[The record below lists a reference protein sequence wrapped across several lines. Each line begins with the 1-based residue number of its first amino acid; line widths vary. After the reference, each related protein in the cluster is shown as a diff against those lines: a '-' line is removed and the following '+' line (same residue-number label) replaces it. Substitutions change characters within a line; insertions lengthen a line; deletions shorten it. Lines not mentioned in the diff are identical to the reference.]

1 MKASILFKQ
10 YVWLVDTIQRC
21 KRITLA
27 ELNERWLRTEL
38 SEGRPLSRTTF
49 NRHRSEVEEIFGII
63 IGCDADNRY
72 YIVNSNLLRTD
83 TVQQW
88 MLSTLTVS
96 NIVGEARNLHD
107 RILLESIPTEG
118 ELLRQIVEAM
128 QRGVLIDITYRRY
141 GSTADA
147 SWTIAPYC
155 IKLFRRR
162 WYLVGTIRST
172 GSQPVPH
179 GGTGTLP
186 VFITHGDT
194 GTLPVSVTQGD
205 TGTLPVS
212 ITQGDTGTLPVSIT
226 QGDTSTLPVSVTQGD
241 TCTLPVTPEIKD
253 WHRRFH
259 SVPHRE
265 NKALQSITF
274 RLYDSL
280 PKEMI
285 EEIKLKLDI
294 NEDDDSCDS
303 IQYQR
308 LRQKIAEYE
317 DAGYGQCFLRDE
329 RIAAIMQDTLKH
341 FDGER
346 YQLICWCI
354 MPNHVH
360 VLIEVNEGWSL
371 SRIMHGWRSYTAKEA
386 NRILGRTGKIWMEE
400 YYDRYIRDD
409 YHLQKT
415 INYIL
420 NNPANAGLDEW
431 PWVGERGTGFQ
442 PVLQASGLCPG
453 STGSQ
458 PVSQASGLHPG
469 GAGSQPV
476 SQASGLHPG
485 GAGSQPVLQAGG
497 LYPGEGQASG
507 LYPIT
512 LSFDRITSLVLTDE
526 PFAVDPD
533 FDAEAFFS
541 EYFGVMTDDR
551 IPLQR
556 IVLRAF
562 GNERYALRDLPL
574 HPSQQLVED
583 KGEYVDFELFLRP
596 TSDFLAH
603 ILSRGRWVKVIS
615 PESIAQ
621 RISDMHREAL

>member
-1 MKASILFKQ
+1 MKASFLFKQ

-27 ELNERWLRTEL
+27 DLNERWLRTEL

-49 NRHRSEVEEIFGII
+49 NRHRNEVEEIFGIT

-128 QRGVLIDITYRRY
+128 QRSVLIDITYRRY

-172 GSQPVPH
+172 GSQPVTH

-186 VFITHGDT
+186 VTITHGGT
-194 GTLPVSVTQGD
+194 GTP
-205 TGTLPVS
+205 
-212 ITQGDTGTLPVSIT
+212 PVSIT
-226 QGDTSTLPVSVTQGD
+226 QGDTSTLPVSVTQGGTD
-241 TCTLPVTPEIKD
+241 TLPITPEIKD

-280 PKEMI
+280 PKEVI
-285 EEIKLKLDI
+285 EEIKLKLVI
-294 NEDDDSCDS
+294 NEDDDSYDS

-386 NRILGRTGKIWMEE
+386 NRILGRTGKFWMEE

-409 YHLQKT
+409 NHLQKT

-442 PVLQASGLCPG
+442 PVLQAR
-453 STGSQ
+453 
-458 PVSQASGLHPG
+458 
-469 GAGSQPV
+469 
-476 SQASGLHPG
+476 
-485 GAGSQPVLQAGG
+485 G
-497 LYPGEGQASG
+497 LYPGDGQASG

-512 LSFDRITSLVLTDE
+512 LSFDRITSLILTDE

-621 RISDMHREAL
+621 RISDMHRESL

>member
-1 MKASILFKQ
+1 MKASFLFKQ

-27 ELNERWLRTEL
+27 DLNERWLRTEL

-49 NRHRSEVEEIFGII
+49 NRHRNEVEEIFGIT

-172 GSQPVPH
+172 GSQPVTH
-179 GGTGTLP
+179 RGTG
-186 VFITHGDT
+186 
-194 GTLPVSVTQGD
+194 
-205 TGTLPVS
+205 
-212 ITQGDTGTLPVSIT
+212 
-226 QGDTSTLPVSVTQGD
+226 
-241 TCTLPVTPEIKD
+241 TLPVTPEIKD

-280 PKEMI
+280 PKEVI

-346 YQLICWCI
+346 YQLMCWCI

-386 NRILGRTGKIWMEE
+386 NRILGRTGKFWMEE
-400 YYDRYIRDD
+400 YYDRYIRNDN
-409 YHLQKT
+409 HLQKT

-420 NNPANAGLDEW
+420 NNPANAGLDDW
-431 PWVGERGTGFQ
+431 PWVGVRSTGFQ
-442 PVLQASGLCPG
+442 PVVQANGFQPVVQASGLFPDK
-453 STGSQ
+453 
-458 PVSQASGLHPG
+458 QASGLYPYPG
-469 GAGSQPV
+469 NGQAGS
-476 SQASGLHPG
+476 
-485 GAGSQPVLQAGG
+485 
-497 LYPGEGQASG
+497 

-512 LSFDRITSLVLTDE
+512 LSFDRITSLILTDE

-541 EYFGVMTDDR
+541 EYFGVMTDNR

-574 HPSQQLVED
+574 HPSQKVVEEGD
-583 KGEYVDFELFLRP
+583 DYVDFELFLRP

-603 ILSRGRWVKVIS
+603 ILSRGRWVKIIS
-615 PESIAQ
+615 PEAIAQ
-621 RISDMHREAL
+621 QISNMHKESV

>member
-1 MKASILFKQ
+1 MKASFLFKQ

-27 ELNERWLRTEL
+27 DLNERWLRTEL

-49 NRHRSEVEEIFGII
+49 NRHRNEVEEIFGIT

-172 GSQPVPH
+172 GSQPVTH
-179 GGTGTLP
+179 RGTGTLP
-186 VFITHGDT
+186 VTATQGDTGSLPVTITHG
-194 GTLPVSVTQGD
+194 G

-212 ITQGDTGTLPVSIT
+212 ITQGDT
-226 QGDTSTLPVSVTQGD
+226 
-241 TCTLPVTPEIKD
+241 CTLPVTPEPSNEIKN
-253 WHRRFH
+253 WHQRFH

-280 PKEMI
+280 PKEVI

-354 MPNHVH
+354 MPNHIH

-386 NRILGRTGKIWMEE
+386 NRILGRTGKFWMEE

-409 YHLQKT
+409 NHLQKT

-431 PWVGERGTGFQ
+431 PWVGERSTGSQ
-442 PVLQASGLCPG
+442 PVLQASGLYPR
-453 STGSQ
+453 ST
-458 PVSQASGLHPG
+458 
-469 GAGSQPV
+469 
-476 SQASGLHPG
+476 
-485 GAGSQPVLQAGG
+485 GSQPVLQAGG

>member
-49 NRHRSEVEEIFGII
+49 NRHRSEVEEIFGIT

-72 YIVNSNLLRTD
+72 YIVSSDVLHTD
-83 TVQQW
+83 SVQQW
-88 MLSTLTVS
+88 MLNTLTVS

-118 ELLRQIVEAM
+118 EMLRQIVEAM
-128 QRGVLIDITYRRY
+128 QRGVLINITYRRY
-141 GSTADA
+141 GSTTDA

-172 GSQPVPH
+172 GSQPVTH
-179 GGTGTLP
+179 GSTGTLP
-186 VFITHGDT
+186 VNLGDS
-194 GTLPVSVTQGD
+194 GTLPVS
-205 TGTLPVS
+205 P
-212 ITQGDTGTLPVSIT
+212 
-226 QGDTSTLPVSVTQGD
+226 
-241 TCTLPVTPEIKD
+241 IKD

-280 PKEMI
+280 PKEVI

-294 NEDDDSCDS
+294 KKDDPACNSM
-303 IQYQR
+303 QYQR

-346 YQLICWCI
+346 YQLLCWCI

-371 SRIMHGWRSYTAKEA
+371 SKIMHGWRSYTANEA
-386 NRILGRTGKIWMEE
+386 NRILGRTGKFWMEE
-400 YYDRYIRDD
+400 YYDRYIRNDN
-409 YHLQKT
+409 HLQKT

-420 NNPANAGLDEW
+420 NNPANAGLDDW
-431 PWVGERGTGFQ
+431 PWVGVRSTGFQ
-442 PVLQASGLCPG
+442 PVVQANGLHDKQASGLFPDK
-453 STGSQ
+453 
-458 PVSQASGLHPG
+458 QASGLYPYPG
-469 GAGSQPV
+469 NGQAGS
-476 SQASGLHPG
+476 
-485 GAGSQPVLQAGG
+485 
-497 LYPGEGQASG
+497 

-512 LSFDRITSLVLTDE
+512 LSFDRITSLILTDE

-541 EYFGVMTDDR
+541 EYFGVMTDNR

-574 HPSQQLVED
+574 HPSQKVVEEGSD
-583 KGEYVDFELFLRP
+583 YVDFELFLRP

-603 ILSRGRWVKVIS
+603 ILSRGRWVKIIS
-615 PESIAQ
+615 PEAIAQ
-621 RISDMHREAL
+621 QISNMHKESV

>member
-72 YIVNSNLLRTD
+72 YIVSSDVLHTD
-83 TVQQW
+83 SVQQW
-88 MLSTLTVS
+88 MLNTLTVS

-118 ELLRQIVEAM
+118 EMLRQIVEAM
-128 QRGVLIDITYRRY
+128 QRGVLINITYRRY
-141 GSTADA
+141 GSTTDA

-172 GSQPVPH
+172 GSQPVTH
-179 GGTGTLP
+179 GSTGTLP
-186 VFITHGDT
+186 VNLGDS
-194 GTLPVSVTQGD
+194 GTLPVS
-205 TGTLPVS
+205 P
-212 ITQGDTGTLPVSIT
+212 
-226 QGDTSTLPVSVTQGD
+226 
-241 TCTLPVTPEIKD
+241 IKD

-280 PKEMI
+280 PKEVI

-294 NEDDDSCDS
+294 KKDDPACNSM
-303 IQYQR
+303 QYQR

-346 YQLICWCI
+346 YQLLCWCI

-371 SRIMHGWRSYTAKEA
+371 SKIMHGWRSYTANEA
-386 NRILGRTGKIWMEE
+386 NRILGRTGKFWMEE
-400 YYDRYIRDD
+400 DYDRYIRNDN
-409 YHLQKT
+409 HLQKT

-420 NNPANAGLDEW
+420 NNPANAGLDDW
-431 PWVGERGTGFQ
+431 PWVGVRSTGFQ
-442 PVLQASGLCPG
+442 PVLQANGL
-453 STGSQ
+453 Q
-458 PVSQASGLHPG
+458 PVVQANGL
-469 GAGSQPV
+469 QPV
-476 SQASGLHPG
+476 VQANGL
-485 GAGSQPVLQAGG
+485 QPVLQASGLFPDKQASG
-497 LYPGEGQASG
+497 LYPYPGNGQAGS

-512 LSFDRITSLVLTDE
+512 LSFDRITSLILTDE

-541 EYFGVMTDDR
+541 EYFGVMTDNR

-574 HPSQQLVED
+574 HPSQKVVEED
-583 KGEYVDFELFLRP
+583 SDYVDFELFLRP

-603 ILSRGRWVKVIS
+603 ILSRGRWVKIIS
-615 PESIAQ
+615 PEAIAQ
-621 RISDMHREAL
+621 QISNMHKESV

>member
-1 MKASILFKQ
+1 MKSSILFKQ

-21 KRITLA
+21 KRITLS

-72 YIVNSNLLRTD
+72 YIVSSDVLHTD
-83 TVQQW
+83 SVQQW
-88 MLSTLTVS
+88 MLNTLTVS

-118 ELLRQIVEAM
+118 EMLRQIVEAM
-128 QRGVLIDITYRRY
+128 QRGVLINITYRRY
-141 GSTADA
+141 GSTTDA

-172 GSQPVPH
+172 GSQPVTH
-179 GGTGTLP
+179 GSTGTLP
-186 VFITHGDT
+186 VNLGDS
-194 GTLPVSVTQGD
+194 GTLPVS
-205 TGTLPVS
+205 P
-212 ITQGDTGTLPVSIT
+212 
-226 QGDTSTLPVSVTQGD
+226 
-241 TCTLPVTPEIKD
+241 IKD

-280 PKEMI
+280 PKEVI

-294 NEDDDSCDS
+294 KKDDPASNS
-303 IQYQR
+303 MQYQR

-346 YQLICWCI
+346 YQLLCWCV

-371 SRIMHGWRSYTAKEA
+371 SKIMHGWRSYTANEA
-386 NRILGRTGKIWMEE
+386 NRILGRTGKFWMEE
-400 YYDRYIRDD
+400 YYDRYIRNDT
-409 YHLQKT
+409 HLQKT

-420 NNPANAGLDEW
+420 NNPANAGLDDW
-431 PWVGERGTGFQ
+431 PWVGVRSTGFQ
-442 PVLQASGLCPG
+442 PVLQANGLHDK
-453 STGSQ
+453 
-458 PVSQASGLHPG
+458 QASGLYPDK
-469 GAGSQPV
+469 
-476 SQASGLHPG
+476 QASGLYPYPG
-485 GAGSQPVLQAGG
+485 NGQAGS
-497 LYPGEGQASG
+497 

-512 LSFDRITSLVLTDE
+512 LSFDRITSLILTDE

-541 EYFGVMTDDR
+541 EYFGVMTDNR

-556 IVLRAF
+556 IVLRSF

-574 HPSQQLVED
+574 HPSQKVVKEGSD
-583 KGEYVDFELFLRP
+583 YVDFELFLRP

-603 ILSRGRWVKVIS
+603 ILSRGRWVKIIS
-615 PESIAQ
+615 PEDIAQ
-621 RISDMHREAL
+621 QISNMHKESV

>member
-1 MKASILFKQ
+1 MKASFLFKQ

-27 ELNERWLRTEL
+27 DLNERWLRTEL

-49 NRHRSEVEEIFGII
+49 NRHRNEVEEIFGIT

-179 GGTGTLP
+179 RGTGTLP
-186 VFITHGDT
+186 VSVTHGGT
-194 GTLPVSVTQGD
+194 GTPPVSVTQGD
-205 TGTLPVS
+205 TG
-212 ITQGDTGTLPVSIT
+212 
-226 QGDTSTLPVSVTQGD
+226 
-241 TCTLPVTPEIKD
+241 TLPVTPEIKD

-280 PKEMI
+280 PKEVI

-294 NEDDDSCDS
+294 NEDDDSYDS

-386 NRILGRTGKIWMEE
+386 NRILGRTGRFWMEE

-409 YHLQKT
+409 NHLQKT

-431 PWVGERGTGFQ
+431 PWVGERSTGFQ
-442 PVLQASGLCPG
+442 PVLQASGLYPRSTG
-453 STGSQ
+453 FQPVSQAGGLYPRSTGSQ
-458 PVSQASGLHPG
+458 PVLQAGGLY
-469 GAGSQPV
+469 
-476 SQASGLHPG
+476 PG
-485 GAGSQPVLQAGG
+485 GAGSQPVLQAGDLYPGGAGFQPVSQARG

-621 RISDMHREAL
+621 RISDMHRESL

>member
-1 MKASILFKQ
+1 MKASFLFKQ

-27 ELNERWLRTEL
+27 DLNERWLRTEL

-49 NRHRSEVEEIFGII
+49 NRHRNEVEEIFGIT

-162 WYLVGTIRST
+162 WYLVGNIRST
-172 GSQPVPH
+172 GSQPV
-179 GGTGTLP
+179 
-186 VFITHGDT
+186 THRG
-194 GTLPVSVTQGD
+194 

-212 ITQGDTGTLPVSIT
+212 ITQGDTGTLPVS
-226 QGDTSTLPVSVTQGD
+226 VTQGD
-241 TCTLPVTPEIKD
+241 TGTLPVTPEIKD

-280 PKEMI
+280 PKEVI

-386 NRILGRTGKIWMEE
+386 NRILGRTGRFWMEE

-409 YHLQKT
+409 NHLQKT

-442 PVLQASGLCPG
+442 PAEQARGLC
-453 STGSQ
+453 
-458 PVSQASGLHPG
+458 
-469 GAGSQPV
+469 
-476 SQASGLHPG
+476 
-485 GAGSQPVLQAGG
+485 
-497 LYPGEGQASG
+497 PGEGQASG

-526 PFAVDPD
+526 PFSVEPD

>member
-1 MKASILFKQ
+1 MKASFLFKQ

-27 ELNERWLRTEL
+27 DLNERWLRTEL

-49 NRHRSEVEEIFGII
+49 NRHRNEVEEIFGIT

-128 QRGVLIDITYRRY
+128 QRSVLIDITYRRY

-162 WYLVGTIRST
+162 WYLVGNIRST
-172 GSQPVPH
+172 GSQPVTH
-179 GGTGTLP
+179 RGTGTLP
-186 VFITHGDT
+186 VTATHRG
-194 GTLPVSVTQGD
+194 
-205 TGTLPVS
+205 
-212 ITQGDTGTLPVSIT
+212 TGTLPVSIT

-241 TCTLPVTPEIKD
+241 TDTLPITPEIKD

-280 PKEMI
+280 PKEVI

-294 NEDDDSCDS
+294 NEDDDSYDS

-386 NRILGRTGKIWMEE
+386 NRILGRTGKFWMEE

-409 YHLQKT
+409 NHLQQT

-442 PVLQASGLCPG
+442 PVLQARGLYPR
-453 STGSQ
+453 STGFQ
-458 PVSQASGLHPG
+458 PVSQARGLYPG
-469 GAGSQPV
+469 GAGSQ
-476 SQASGLHPG
+476 S
-485 GAGSQPVLQAGG
+485 VLQARG
-497 LYPGEGQASG
+497 LYPGDGQASG

-621 RISDMHREAL
+621 RISDMHRESL

>member
-1 MKASILFKQ
+1 MKASFLFKQ

-27 ELNERWLRTEL
+27 DLNERWLRTEL

-49 NRHRSEVEEIFGII
+49 NRHRNEVEEIFGIT

-172 GSQPVPH
+172 GSQPV
-179 GGTGTLP
+179 
-186 VFITHGDT
+186 THRG
-194 GTLPVSVTQGD
+194 

-212 ITQGDTGTLPVSIT
+212 IAQGDTDTLPI
-226 QGDTSTLPVSVTQGD
+226 
-241 TCTLPVTPEIKD
+241 TPEIKD

-280 PKEMI
+280 PKEVI
-285 EEIKLKLDI
+285 EEIKQKLDI
-294 NEDDDSCDS
+294 NEDDDSYDS

-386 NRILGRTGKIWMEE
+386 NRILGRTGKFWMEE

-409 YHLQKT
+409 NHLQKT

-442 PVLQASGLCPG
+442 PVLQARGLYPR

-458 PVSQASGLHPG
+458 SVLQARGLYPG
-469 GAGSQPV
+469 GAGSQ
-476 SQASGLHPG
+476 S
-485 GAGSQPVLQAGG
+485 VLQARG
-497 LYPGEGQASG
+497 LYLGDGQASG

-512 LSFDRITSLVLTDE
+512 LSFDRITSLILTDE

-621 RISDMHREAL
+621 RISDMHRESL

>member
-1 MKASILFKQ
+1 MKASFLFKQ

-27 ELNERWLRTEL
+27 DLNERWLRTEL

-49 NRHRSEVEEIFGII
+49 NRHRNEVEEIFGIT

-128 QRGVLIDITYRRY
+128 QRSVLIDITYRRY

-172 GSQPVPH
+172 GSQPVTH

-186 VFITHGDT
+186 VTITHG
-194 GTLPVSVTQGD
+194 G

-212 ITQGDTGTLPVSIT
+212 ITHGGTGTLPVSII
-226 QGDTSTLPVSVTQGD
+226 QGDTG
-241 TCTLPVTPEIKD
+241 TLPVTPEIKD

-280 PKEMI
+280 PKEVI

-386 NRILGRTGKIWMEE
+386 NRILGRTGRFWMEE

-409 YHLQKT
+409 NHLQKT

-431 PWVGERGTGFQ
+431 PWVGERSTGF
-442 PVLQASGLCPG
+442 
-453 STGSQ
+453 
-458 PVSQASGLHPG
+458 
-469 GAGSQPV
+469 
-476 SQASGLHPG
+476 
-485 GAGSQPVLQAGG
+485 QPVLQAGG
-497 LYPGEGQASG
+497 LYPRSTGSQPVLQARGLYPGDGQASG

-615 PESIAQ
+615 PENIAQ
-621 RISDMHREAL
+621 RISDMHRESL

>member
-1 MKASILFKQ
+1 MKASALFKQ
-10 YVWLVDTIQRC
+10 YVWLVDTIRRC

-27 ELNERWLRTEL
+27 DLNQRWMHTEL

-49 NRHRSEVEEIFGII
+49 NRHRSEVEEIFGIV
-63 IGCDADNRY
+63 IGCDADNCY
-72 YIVNSNLLRTD
+72 YIVSSDVIHTD

-128 QRGVLIDITYRRY
+128 QRSVLINITYRRY
-141 GSTADA
+141 GSTTDA
-147 SWTIAPYC
+147 NWTIAPYC
-155 IKLFRRR
+155 IILFRRR
-162 WYLVGTIRST
+162 WYLVGNIRST
-172 GSQPVPH
+172 GFQPVTQR
-179 GGTGTLP
+179 G
-186 VFITHGDT
+186 T
-194 GTLPVSVTQGD
+194 GTLPVSVSQGD
-205 TGTLPVS
+205 TT
-212 ITQGDTGTLPVSIT
+212 
-226 QGDTSTLPVSVTQGD
+226 TLPVSVSQRGTGNLPVSINQGD
-241 TCTLPVTPEIKD
+241 MGNLPVSVNQEDKSTRPVSEIKD
-253 WHRRFH
+253 WHQRFH

-280 PKEMI
+280 PKEVI
-285 EEIKLKLDI
+285 EDIKLKLDI
-294 NEDDDSCDS
+294 KKEDSS
-303 IQYQR
+303 YNINQYQR

-329 RIAAIMQDTLKH
+329 RIAAVMQNTLKH

-371 SRIMHGWRSYTAKEA
+371 SRIMHGWRSYTANEA
-386 NRILGRTGKIWMEE
+386 NRILGRTGKFWMEE
-400 YYDRYIRDD
+400 YYDRYIRNDN
-409 YHLQKT
+409 HLQKT

-420 NNPANAGLDEW
+420 NNPANAGLNGW
-431 PWVGERGTGFQ
+431 PWVGDRSTGFQ
-442 PVLQASGLCPG
+442 PVLQAKGL
-453 STGSQ
+453 Q
-458 PVSQASGLHPG
+458 PVVQAR
-469 GAGSQPV
+469 
-476 SQASGLHPG
+476 
-485 GAGSQPVLQAGG
+485 G
-497 LYPGEGQASG
+497 LYPYPQNTQAGS
-507 LYPIT
+507 LYPYPGNEQAGNLHPIT
-512 LSFDRITSLVLTDE
+512 LSFDRITSLTLTDE
-526 PFAVDPD
+526 PFTIDPD

-562 GNERYALRDLPL
+562 GNERFALRDLPL
-574 HPSQQLVED
+574 HPSQKLLEECD
-583 KGEYVDFELFLRP
+583 DHVDFELFLRP
-596 TSDFLAH
+596 TTDFLAH

-621 RISDMHREAL
+621 QISDLHKESV

>member
-1 MKASILFKQ
+1 MKASFLFKQ

-27 ELNERWLRTEL
+27 DLNERWLRTEL

-49 NRHRSEVEEIFGII
+49 NRHRNEVEEIFGIT

-172 GSQPVPH
+172 GSQPVTHRGTGTLPVSITH

-186 VFITHGDT
+186 VSATHRGTGTLPVSATHRGTGTLPVTITHGGT

-212 ITQGDTGTLPVSIT
+212 ITQGDTG
-226 QGDTSTLPVSVTQGD
+226 
-241 TCTLPVTPEIKD
+241 TLPVTPEIKD

-280 PKEMI
+280 PKEVI

-386 NRILGRTGKIWMEE
+386 NRILGRTGKFWMEE

-409 YHLQKT
+409 NHLQKT

-442 PVLQASGLCPG
+442 PVSQARGLYPR

-458 PVSQASGLHPG
+458 PVLQARGLYPG
-469 GAGSQPV
+469 D
-476 SQASGLHPG
+476 
-485 GAGSQPVLQAGG
+485 AGSQPVLQARG
-497 LYPGEGQASG
+497 LYPGDGQASG

-621 RISDMHREAL
+621 RISDMHRESL

>member
-1 MKASILFKQ
+1 MKASFLFKQ

-27 ELNERWLRTEL
+27 DLNERWLRTEL

-49 NRHRSEVEEIFGII
+49 NRHRNEVEEIFGIT

-118 ELLRQIVEAM
+118 EMLRQIVEAM

-141 GSTADA
+141 GSTTDA
-147 SWTIAPYC
+147 FWTIAPYC

-162 WYLVGTIRST
+162 WYLVGNIWST
-172 GSQPVPH
+172 GSQPVTP
-179 GGTGTLP
+179 
-186 VFITHGDT
+186 GDT
-194 GTLPVSVTQGD
+194 GTLPVSVTHRGTGTLPVSVTHGD
-205 TGTLPVS
+205 TGTLPVT
-212 ITQGDTGTLPVSIT
+212 ITQGDTGY
-226 QGDTSTLPVSVTQGD
+226 
-241 TCTLPVTPEIKD
+241 LPVTPEPSNEIKD

-280 PKEMI
+280 PKEVI
-285 EEIKLKLDI
+285 EEIKRKLDI
-294 NEDDDSCDS
+294 NEDDSSCDS

-308 LRQKIAEYE
+308 LRQKIAEFE

-386 NRILGRTGKIWMEE
+386 NRILGRTGKFWMEE

-409 YHLQKT
+409 SHLQKT

-420 NNPANAGLDEW
+420 NNPANAGLDGW
-431 PWVGERGTGFQ
+431 PWVGEW
-442 PVLQASGLCPG
+442 

-458 PVSQASGLHPG
+458 PVSQASGLHPRG
-469 GAGSQPV
+469 TGF
-476 SQASGLHPG
+476 
-485 GAGSQPVLQAGG
+485 QPVLQAGG
-497 LYPGEGQASG
+497 LYPRDGQDSG

-512 LSFDRITSLVLTDE
+512 LSFDRITSLILTDE

>member
-1 MKASILFKQ
+1 MKASFLFKQ

-27 ELNERWLRTEL
+27 DLNERWLRTEL

-49 NRHRSEVEEIFGII
+49 NRHRNEVEEIFGIT

-128 QRGVLIDITYRRY
+128 QRSVLIDITYRRY

-172 GSQPVPH
+172 GSQPVTH
-179 GGTGTLP
+179 RGTGTLP
-186 VFITHGDT
+186 VTATHRG
-194 GTLPVSVTQGD
+194 
-205 TGTLPVS
+205 
-212 ITQGDTGTLPVSIT
+212 TGTLPVSIT
-226 QGDTSTLPVSVTQGD
+226 QGDTSTLPVSVTQGGTD
-241 TCTLPVTPEIKD
+241 TLPITPEIKD

-280 PKEMI
+280 PKEVI

-386 NRILGRTGKIWMEE
+386 NRILGRTGKFWMEE
-400 YYDRYIRDD
+400 YYDRYIRNDN
-409 YHLQKT
+409 HLQKT

-420 NNPANAGLDEW
+420 NNPANAGLDDW
-431 PWVGERGTGFQ
+431 PWVGVRSTGFQPVVQANGFQ
-442 PVLQASGLCPG
+442 PVLQASGF
-453 STGSQ
+453 Q
-458 PVSQASGLHPG
+458 PVVQASGLFPDK
-469 GAGSQPV
+469 
-476 SQASGLHPG
+476 QASGLYPYPG
-485 GAGSQPVLQAGG
+485 NGQAGS
-497 LYPGEGQASG
+497 

-512 LSFDRITSLVLTDE
+512 LSFDRITSLILTDE

-541 EYFGVMTDDR
+541 EYFGVMTDNR

-574 HPSQQLVED
+574 HPSQKVVEEGSD
-583 KGEYVDFELFLRP
+583 YVDFELFLRP

-603 ILSRGRWVKVIS
+603 ILSRGRWVKIIS
-615 PESIAQ
+615 PEAIAQ
-621 RISDMHREAL
+621 QISNMHKESV

>member
-1 MKASILFKQ
+1 MKASALFKQ
-10 YVWLVDTIQRC
+10 YVWLVDTIRRC

-27 ELNERWLRTEL
+27 ELNQRWLHTEL

-49 NRHRSEVEEIFGII
+49 NRHRSEVEEIFGIV
-63 IGCDADNRY
+63 IGCDADNCY
-72 YIVNSNLLRTD
+72 YIVSSDVIHTD

-128 QRGVLIDITYRRY
+128 QCSVLINITYRRY
-141 GSTADA
+141 GSTTDA
-147 SWTIAPYC
+147 NWTIAPYC

-162 WYLVGTIRST
+162 WYLVGNIRST
-172 GSQPVPH
+172 GFQPVTQR
-179 GGTGTLP
+179 GKGTR
-186 VFITHGDT
+186 
-194 GTLPVSVTQGD
+194 PVSVTQGG
-205 TGTLPVS
+205 TGNLPVS
-212 ITQGDTGTLPVSIT
+212 INQGDMGN
-226 QGDTSTLPVSVTQGD
+226 LPVSVKQEGKSTR
-241 TCTLPVTPEIKD
+241 PVSEIKD
-253 WHRRFH
+253 WHQRFH

-280 PKEMI
+280 PKEVI
-285 EEIKLKLDI
+285 EDIKLKLDI
-294 NEDDDSCDS
+294 KKEDSS
-303 IQYQR
+303 YNSSQYQR

-329 RIAAIMQDTLKH
+329 RIAAVMQNTLKH

-371 SRIMHGWRSYTAKEA
+371 SRIMHGWRSYTANEA
-386 NRILGRTGKIWMEE
+386 NRILGRTGKFWMEE
-400 YYDRYIRDD
+400 YYDRYIRNDN
-409 YHLQKT
+409 HLQKT

-420 NNPANAGLDEW
+420 NNPANAGLDGW
-431 PWVGERGTGFQ
+431 PWVGDRSTGFQ
-442 PVLQASGLCPG
+442 PVLQAKGF
-453 STGSQ
+453 Q
-458 PVSQASGLHPG
+458 PVVQAR
-469 GAGSQPV
+469 
-476 SQASGLHPG
+476 
-485 GAGSQPVLQAGG
+485 G
-497 LYPGEGQASG
+497 LYPYPRNGQAGSLYPYPG
-507 LYPIT
+507 NTQAGSLYPIT
-512 LSFDRITSLVLTDE
+512 LSFDRITSLTLTDE
-526 PFAVDPD
+526 PFSVDPN

-562 GNERYALRDLPL
+562 GNERFALRDLPL
-574 HPSQQLVED
+574 HPSQKLLEECD
-583 KGEYVDFELFLRP
+583 DHVDFELFLRP
-596 TSDFLAH
+596 TTDFLAH

-621 RISDMHREAL
+621 QISDLHKESV

>member
-1 MKASILFKQ
+1 MKASFLFKQ

-27 ELNERWLRTEL
+27 DLNERWLRTEL

-49 NRHRSEVEEIFGII
+49 NRHRNEVEEIFGIT

-172 GSQPVPH
+172 GSQPVTH
-179 GGTGTLP
+179 RGTGTLP
-186 VFITHGDT
+186 VTITHGDT
-194 GTLPVSVTQGD
+194 GTLPVT
-205 TGTLPVS
+205 
-212 ITQGDTGTLPVSIT
+212 ITQGNTGTLPVSIT
-226 QGDTSTLPVSVTQGD
+226 QGDTSTLPI
-241 TCTLPVTPEIKD
+241 TPEIKD

-280 PKEMI
+280 PKEVI

-386 NRILGRTGKIWMEE
+386 NRILGRTGRFWMEE

-409 YHLQKT
+409 NHLQKT

-442 PVLQASGLCPG
+442 PV
-453 STGSQ
+453 
-458 PVSQASGLHPG
+458 SQARGLYPR
-469 GAGSQPV
+469 ST
-476 SQASGLHPG
+476 
-485 GAGSQPVLQAGG
+485 GSQPVLQARG
-497 LYPGEGQASG
+497 LYPGDGQASG

-512 LSFDRITSLVLTDE
+512 LSFDRITSLILTDE

-603 ILSRGRWVKVIS
+603 ILSRGRWVKIIS

-621 RISDMHREAL
+621 RISDMHRESL

>member
-1 MKASILFKQ
+1 MKASFLFKQ

-27 ELNERWLRTEL
+27 DLNERWLRTEL

-49 NRHRSEVEEIFGII
+49 NRHRNEVEEIFGIT

-118 ELLRQIVEAM
+118 EMLRQIVEAM

-141 GSTADA
+141 GSTTDA

-162 WYLVGTIRST
+162 WYIVGNIRST
-172 GSQPVPH
+172 GSQPVTH
-179 GGTGTLP
+179 RGTGTLP
-186 VFITHGDT
+186 VSVTHGDT
-194 GTLPVSVTQGD
+194 GTLPVT
-205 TGTLPVS
+205 
-212 ITQGDTGTLPVSIT
+212 ITQGDTGY
-226 QGDTSTLPVSVTQGD
+226 
-241 TCTLPVTPEIKD
+241 LPVTPEPSNEIKD

-280 PKEMI
+280 PKEVI
-285 EEIKLKLDI
+285 EEIKRKLDI
-294 NEDDDSCDS
+294 NEDDSSCDS

-308 LRQKIAEYE
+308 LRQKIAEFE

-329 RIAAIMQDTLKH
+329 RIAAIMQDSLKH

-386 NRILGRTGKIWMEE
+386 NRILGRTGKFWMEE

-409 YHLQKT
+409 NHLQKT

-420 NNPANAGLDEW
+420 NNPANAGLDGW
-431 PWVGERGTGFQ
+431 PWVGEWSTGFQ
-442 PVLQASGLCPG
+442 PVL
-453 STGSQ
+453 
-458 PVSQASGLHPG
+458 
-469 GAGSQPV
+469 
-476 SQASGLHPG
+476 
-485 GAGSQPVLQAGG
+485 
-497 LYPGEGQASG
+497 QASG

>member
-49 NRHRSEVEEIFGII
+49 NRHRSEVEEIFGIT

-72 YIVNSNLLRTD
+72 YIVSSDVLHTD
-83 TVQQW
+83 SVQQW
-88 MLSTLTVS
+88 MLNTLTVS

-118 ELLRQIVEAM
+118 EMLRQIVEAM
-128 QRGVLIDITYRRY
+128 QRGVLINITYRRY
-141 GSTADA
+141 GSTTDA

-172 GSQPVPH
+172 GFQPVTH
-179 GGTGTLP
+179 GSTGTLP
-186 VFITHGDT
+186 VNLGDS
-194 GTLPVSVTQGD
+194 GTLPVS
-205 TGTLPVS
+205 P
-212 ITQGDTGTLPVSIT
+212 
-226 QGDTSTLPVSVTQGD
+226 
-241 TCTLPVTPEIKD
+241 IKD

-280 PKEMI
+280 PKEVI

-294 NEDDDSCDS
+294 KKDDPSS
-303 IQYQR
+303 NSMQYQR

-346 YQLICWCI
+346 YQLLCWCI

-371 SRIMHGWRSYTAKEA
+371 SKIMHGWRSYTANEA
-386 NRILGRTGKIWMEE
+386 NRILGRTGKFWMEE
-400 YYDRYIRDD
+400 YYDRYIRNDN
-409 YHLQKT
+409 HLQKT

-420 NNPANAGLDEW
+420 NNPANAGLDDW
-431 PWVGERGTGFQ
+431 PWVGVRSTGFQ
-442 PVLQASGLCPG
+442 PVVQASGFQPILQASGLYPY
-453 STGSQ
+453 
-458 PVSQASGLHPG
+458 SGNG
-469 GAGSQPV
+469 QAGS
-476 SQASGLHPG
+476 
-485 GAGSQPVLQAGG
+485 
-497 LYPGEGQASG
+497 

-512 LSFDRITSLVLTDE
+512 LSFDRITSLILTDE

-541 EYFGVMTDDR
+541 EYFGVMTDNR

-574 HPSQQLVED
+574 HPSQEVMEEGSD
-583 KGEYVDFELFLRP
+583 YVDFELFLRP

-603 ILSRGRWVKVIS
+603 ILSRGRWVKIIS
-615 PESIAQ
+615 PEAIAQ
-621 RISDMHREAL
+621 QISNMHKESV

>member
-1 MKASILFKQ
+1 MKASFLFKQ

-27 ELNERWLRTEL
+27 DLNERWLRTEL

-49 NRHRSEVEEIFGII
+49 NRHRNEVEEIFGIT

-141 GSTADA
+141 GSTTDA

-172 GSQPVPH
+172 GSQPVTH
-179 GGTGTLP
+179 RGTGTLP
-186 VFITHGDT
+186 VTVNQGNT
-194 GTLPVSVTQGD
+194 GTLPVTATHRG
-205 TGTLPVS
+205 
-212 ITQGDTGTLPVSIT
+212 TGTLPVSIT
-226 QGDTSTLPVSVTQGD
+226 QGDTSTP
-241 TCTLPVTPEIKD
+241 PVTPEIKD

-280 PKEMI
+280 PKEVI

-346 YQLICWCI
+346 YRLICWCI

-386 NRILGRTGKIWMEE
+386 NRILGRTGRFWMEE

-409 YHLQKT
+409 NHLQKT

-431 PWVGERGTGFQ
+431 PWVGERGTGSQPVSQASGLYPRSTGSQ

-453 STGSQ
+453 NTGSQ
-458 PVSQASGLHPG
+458 S
-469 GAGSQPV
+469 
-476 SQASGLHPG
+476 
-485 GAGSQPVLQAGG
+485 VLQAGG
-497 LYPGEGQASG
+497 LYPGDGQASG

-512 LSFDRITSLVLTDE
+512 LSFDRITSLILTDE
-526 PFAVDPD
+526 PFSVDPD

-621 RISDMHREAL
+621 RISDMHQESL

>member
-72 YIVNSNLLRTD
+72 YIVSSDVLHTD
-83 TVQQW
+83 SVQQW
-88 MLSTLTVS
+88 MLNTLTVS

-118 ELLRQIVEAM
+118 EMLRQIVEAM
-128 QRGVLIDITYRRY
+128 QRGVLINITYRRY
-141 GSTADA
+141 GSTTDA

-172 GSQPVPH
+172 GSQPVTH
-179 GGTGTLP
+179 GSTGTLP
-186 VFITHGDT
+186 VNLGDS
-194 GTLPVSVTQGD
+194 GTLPVS
-205 TGTLPVS
+205 P
-212 ITQGDTGTLPVSIT
+212 
-226 QGDTSTLPVSVTQGD
+226 
-241 TCTLPVTPEIKD
+241 IKD

-280 PKEMI
+280 PKEVI

-294 NEDDDSCDS
+294 KKDDPSS
-303 IQYQR
+303 NSMQYQR

-346 YQLICWCI
+346 YQLLCWCI

-371 SRIMHGWRSYTAKEA
+371 SKIMHGWRSYTANEA
-386 NRILGRTGKIWMEE
+386 NRILGRTGKFWMEE
-400 YYDRYIRDD
+400 YYDRYIRNDN
-409 YHLQKT
+409 HLQKT

-420 NNPANAGLDEW
+420 NNPANAGLDDW
-431 PWVGERGTGFQ
+431 PWVGVRSTGFQPVVQANGFQPVVQANGLQ
-442 PVLQASGLCPG
+442 PVLQASGLFPNK
-453 STGSQ
+453 
-458 PVSQASGLHPG
+458 QASGLYPYPG
-469 GAGSQPV
+469 NGQAGS
-476 SQASGLHPG
+476 
-485 GAGSQPVLQAGG
+485 
-497 LYPGEGQASG
+497 

-512 LSFDRITSLVLTDE
+512 LSFDRITSLILTDE

-541 EYFGVMTDDR
+541 EYFGVMTDNR

-574 HPSQQLVED
+574 HPSQKVVEEGSD
-583 KGEYVDFELFLRP
+583 YVDFELFLRP

-603 ILSRGRWVKVIS
+603 ILSRGRWVKIIS
-615 PESIAQ
+615 PEVIAQ
-621 RISDMHREAL
+621 QISNMHKESV

>member
-1 MKASILFKQ
+1 MKASFLFKQ

-27 ELNERWLRTEL
+27 DLNERWLRTEL

-49 NRHRSEVEEIFGII
+49 NRHRNEVEEIFGIT
-63 IGCDADNRY
+63 IGCDADNHY

-128 QRGVLIDITYRRY
+128 QRSVLIDITYRRY

-162 WYLVGTIRST
+162 WYLVGNIRST
-172 GSQPVPH
+172 GSQPVTH
-179 GGTGTLP
+179 RGTGTLP
-186 VFITHGDT
+186 VSATHG
-194 GTLPVSVTQGD
+194 G

-212 ITQGDTGTLPVSIT
+212 ITQGDTGTLPVS
-226 QGDTSTLPVSVTQGD
+226 VTQGGTD
-241 TCTLPVTPEIKD
+241 TLPITPEIKD

-280 PKEMI
+280 PKEVI
-285 EEIKLKLDI
+285 EEIKQKLDI

-386 NRILGRTGKIWMEE
+386 NRILGRTGKFWMEE

-409 YHLQKT
+409 NHLQKT

-442 PVLQASGLCPG
+442 PVLQARGLYPR

-458 PVSQASGLHPG
+458 PVLQARGLYPG
-469 GAGSQPV
+469 GAGSQ
-476 SQASGLHPG
+476 S
-485 GAGSQPVLQAGG
+485 VLQAGG
-497 LYPGEGQASG
+497 LYPGDGHASG

-621 RISDMHREAL
+621 RISDMHRESL

>member
-1 MKASILFKQ
+1 MKASFLFKQ

-27 ELNERWLRTEL
+27 DLNERWLRTEL

-49 NRHRSEVEEIFGII
+49 NRHRNEVEEIFGIT

-128 QRGVLIDITYRRY
+128 QRSVLIDITYRRY

-162 WYLVGTIRST
+162 WYLVGNIRST
-172 GSQPVPH
+172 GSQPVTH

-186 VFITHGDT
+186 VTATHRG
-194 GTLPVSVTQGD
+194 
-205 TGTLPVS
+205 
-212 ITQGDTGTLPVSIT
+212 TGTLPVSIT

-241 TCTLPVTPEIKD
+241 TDTLPITPEIKD

-280 PKEMI
+280 PKEVI
-285 EEIKLKLDI
+285 QEIKQKLDI

-386 NRILGRTGKIWMEE
+386 NRILGRTGKFWMEE

-409 YHLQKT
+409 NHLQKT

-442 PVLQASGLCPG
+442 PVLQASGLYPR
-453 STGSQ
+453 ST
-458 PVSQASGLHPG
+458 
-469 GAGSQPV
+469 
-476 SQASGLHPG
+476 
-485 GAGSQPVLQAGG
+485 GSQPVLQARG
-497 LYPGEGQASG
+497 LYPGGAGSQSVLQARGLYPGDGQASG

-621 RISDMHREAL
+621 RISDMHQEAL

>member
-1 MKASILFKQ
+1 MKASFLFKQ

-27 ELNERWLRTEL
+27 DLNERWLRTEL

-49 NRHRSEVEEIFGII
+49 NRHRNEVEEIFGIT

-172 GSQPVPH
+172 GSQPVTH
-179 GGTGTLP
+179 RGTGTLP
-186 VFITHGDT
+186 VSATHRG
-194 GTLPVSVTQGD
+194 
-205 TGTLPVS
+205 
-212 ITQGDTGTLPVSIT
+212 TGTLPVSIT

-241 TCTLPVTPEIKD
+241 TDTLPITPEIKD

-280 PKEMI
+280 PKEVI

-317 DAGYGQCFLRDE
+317 DAGYGQCFLRDK

-386 NRILGRTGKIWMEE
+386 NRILGRTGKFWMEE

-409 YHLQKT
+409 NHLQKT

-431 PWVGERGTGFQ
+431 PWVGERSTGFQPVSQASGLYPRSTGFQ
-442 PVLQASGLCPG
+442 PVLQARGLY
-453 STGSQ
+453 
-458 PVSQASGLHPG
+458 PG
-469 GAGSQPV
+469 GAGSQ
-476 SQASGLHPG
+476 S
-485 GAGSQPVLQAGG
+485 VLQAGG
-497 LYPGEGQASG
+497 LYPGDGQASG

>member
-1 MKASILFKQ
+1 MKASFLFKQ

-27 ELNERWLRTEL
+27 DLNERWLRTEL

-49 NRHRSEVEEIFGII
+49 NRHRNEVEEIFGIT

-128 QRGVLIDITYRRY
+128 QRSVLIDITYRRY

-162 WYLVGTIRST
+162 WYLVGNIRST
-172 GSQPVPH
+172 GSQPVTH
-179 GGTGTLP
+179 RGTGTLP
-186 VFITHGDT
+186 VSATHRGT
-194 GTLPVSVTQGD
+194 GTLPVT
-205 TGTLPVS
+205 
-212 ITQGDTGTLPVSIT
+212 IT
-226 QGDTSTLPVSVTQGD
+226 QGDTSTLPV
-241 TCTLPVTPEIKD
+241 TPEPSNEIKD

-280 PKEMI
+280 PKEVI

-386 NRILGRTGKIWMEE
+386 NRILGRTGRFWMEE

-409 YHLQKT
+409 NHLQKT

-442 PVLQASGLCPG
+442 PV
-453 STGSQ
+453 
-458 PVSQASGLHPG
+458 SQAGGLY
-469 GAGSQPV
+469 
-476 SQASGLHPG
+476 PG

-497 LYPGEGQASG
+497 LYPGGGQASG

>member
-1 MKASILFKQ
+1 MKASFLFKQ

-27 ELNERWLRTEL
+27 DLNERWLRTEL

-49 NRHRSEVEEIFGII
+49 NRHRNEVEEIFGIT

-186 VFITHGDT
+186 VSITHGGTGTLPVSATHRGT

-205 TGTLPVS
+205 TG
-212 ITQGDTGTLPVSIT
+212 
-226 QGDTSTLPVSVTQGD
+226 
-241 TCTLPVTPEIKD
+241 TLPVTPEIKD

-280 PKEMI
+280 PKEVI

-294 NEDDDSCDS
+294 NEDDDSYDS

-386 NRILGRTGKIWMEE
+386 NRILGRTGKFWMEE

-409 YHLQKT
+409 NHLQKT

-442 PVLQASGLCPG
+442 PVSQASGLYPR

-458 PVSQASGLHPG
+458 PVLQAGGLY
-469 GAGSQPV
+469 
-476 SQASGLHPG
+476 PG

>member
-1 MKASILFKQ
+1 MKASFLFKQ

-27 ELNERWLRTEL
+27 DLNERWLRTEL

-49 NRHRSEVEEIFGII
+49 NRHRNEVEEIFGIT

-172 GSQPVPH
+172 GSQPVTH
-179 GGTGTLP
+179 RGTG
-186 VFITHGDT
+186 
-194 GTLPVSVTQGD
+194 
-205 TGTLPVS
+205 
-212 ITQGDTGTLPVSIT
+212 
-226 QGDTSTLPVSVTQGD
+226 
-241 TCTLPVTPEIKD
+241 TLPVTPEIKD

-280 PKEMI
+280 PKEVI

-371 SRIMHGWRSYTAKEA
+371 SKIMHGWRSYTANEA
-386 NRILGRTGKIWMEE
+386 NRILGRTGKFWMEE
-400 YYDRYIRDD
+400 YYDRYIRNDN
-409 YHLQKT
+409 HLQKT

-420 NNPANAGLDEW
+420 NNPANAGLDDW
-431 PWVGERGTGFQ
+431 PWVGVRSTGFQ
-442 PVLQASGLCPG
+442 PVVQANGFQPVVQASGLFPDK
-453 STGSQ
+453 
-458 PVSQASGLHPG
+458 QASGLYPYPG
-469 GAGSQPV
+469 NGQAGS
-476 SQASGLHPG
+476 
-485 GAGSQPVLQAGG
+485 
-497 LYPGEGQASG
+497 

-512 LSFDRITSLVLTDE
+512 LSFDRITSLILTDE

-541 EYFGVMTDDR
+541 EYFGVMTDNR

-574 HPSQQLVED
+574 HPSQKVVEEGD
-583 KGEYVDFELFLRP
+583 DYVDFELFLRP

-603 ILSRGRWVKVIS
+603 ILSRGRWVKIIS
-615 PESIAQ
+615 PEAIAQ
-621 RISDMHREAL
+621 QISNMHKESV

>member
-1 MKASILFKQ
+1 MKASALFKQ
-10 YVWLVDTIQRC
+10 YVWLVDTIRRC

-27 ELNERWLRTEL
+27 DLNQRWLHTEL

-49 NRHRSEVEEIFGII
+49 NRHRSEVEEIFGIV
-63 IGCDADNRY
+63 IGCDADNCY
-72 YIVNSNLLRTD
+72 YIVSSDVIHTD

-128 QRGVLIDITYRRY
+128 QRSVLINITYRRY
-141 GSTADA
+141 GSTTDA
-147 SWTIAPYC
+147 NWTIAPYC

-162 WYLVGTIRST
+162 WYLVGNIRST
-172 GSQPVPH
+172 GFQPVTQE
-179 GGTGTLP
+179 GK
-186 VFITHGDT
+186 
-194 GTLPVSVTQGD
+194 GTLPVSVSQGD
-205 TGTLPVS
+205 TTTLPVSVSQRDTTTLPVS
-212 ITQGDTGTLPVSIT
+212 INQGDMGN
-226 QGDTSTLPVSVTQGD
+226 LPVSVKQEGKGTR
-241 TCTLPVTPEIKD
+241 PVSEIKD
-253 WHRRFH
+253 WHQRFH

-280 PKEMI
+280 PKEVI

-294 NEDDDSCDS
+294 KKEDSS
-303 IQYQR
+303 YNSSQYQR

-329 RIAAIMQDTLKH
+329 RIAAVMQNTLKH

-371 SRIMHGWRSYTAKEA
+371 SKIMHGWRSYTANEA
-386 NRILGRTGKIWMEE
+386 NRILGRTGKFWMEE
-400 YYDRYIRDD
+400 YYDRYIRNDN
-409 YHLQKT
+409 HLQKT

-420 NNPANAGLDEW
+420 NNPANAGLDGW
-431 PWVGERGTGFQ
+431 PWVGDRSTGFQ
-442 PVLQASGLCPG
+442 PVLQAKGL
-453 STGSQ
+453 Q
-458 PVSQASGLHPG
+458 PVVQAR
-469 GAGSQPV
+469 
-476 SQASGLHPG
+476 
-485 GAGSQPVLQAGG
+485 G
-497 LYPGEGQASG
+497 LYPYPRNGQAGSLYPYPG
-507 LYPIT
+507 NTQAGSLYPIT
-512 LSFDRITSLVLTDE
+512 LSFDRITSLTLTDE
-526 PFAVDPD
+526 PFTVDPD

-562 GNERYALRDLPL
+562 GNERFALRDLPL
-574 HPSQQLVED
+574 HPSQKLLEECD
-583 KGEYVDFELFLRP
+583 DHVDFELFLRP
-596 TSDFLAH
+596 TTDFLAH

-621 RISDMHREAL
+621 QISDLHKESV

>member
-1 MKASILFKQ
+1 MKASLLFKQ

-27 ELNERWLRTEL
+27 DLNERWLRTEL

-49 NRHRSEVEEIFGII
+49 NRHRNEVEEIFGIT

-118 ELLRQIVEAM
+118 EMLRQIVEAM

-141 GSTADA
+141 GSTTDA
-147 SWTIAPYC
+147 FWTIAPYC

-162 WYLVGTIRST
+162 WYLVGNIWST
-172 GSQPVPH
+172 GSQPVTP
-179 GGTGTLP
+179 
-186 VFITHGDT
+186 GDT
-194 GTLPVSVTQGD
+194 GTLPVSVTHRGTGTLPVSVTHGD
-205 TGTLPVS
+205 TGTLPVT
-212 ITQGDTGTLPVSIT
+212 ITQGDTGY
-226 QGDTSTLPVSVTQGD
+226 
-241 TCTLPVTPEIKD
+241 LPVTPEPSNEIKD

-280 PKEMI
+280 PKEVI
-285 EEIKLKLDI
+285 EEIKRKLDI
-294 NEDDDSCDS
+294 NEDDSSCDS

-308 LRQKIAEYE
+308 LRQKIAEFE

-386 NRILGRTGKIWMEE
+386 NRILGRTGKFWMEE

-409 YHLQKT
+409 SHLQKT

-420 NNPANAGLDEW
+420 NNPANAGLDGW
-431 PWVGERGTGFQ
+431 PWVGEW
-442 PVLQASGLCPG
+442 

-458 PVSQASGLHPG
+458 PVSQASGLHPRG
-469 GAGSQPV
+469 TGF
-476 SQASGLHPG
+476 
-485 GAGSQPVLQAGG
+485 QPVLQAGG
-497 LYPGEGQASG
+497 LYPRDGQDSG

-512 LSFDRITSLVLTDE
+512 LSFDRITSLILTDE

>member
-1 MKASILFKQ
+1 MKASSLFKQ
-10 YVWLVDTIQRC
+10 YVWLVDTIRRC

-27 ELNERWLRTEL
+27 ELNQRWMHTEL

-49 NRHRSEVEEIFGII
+49 NRHRSEVEEIFGIV
-63 IGCDADNRY
+63 IGCDADNCY
-72 YIVNSNLLRTD
+72 YIVSSDVIHTD

-128 QRGVLIDITYRRY
+128 QCSVLINITYRRY
-141 GSTADA
+141 GSTTDA
-147 SWTIAPYC
+147 NWTIAPYC

-162 WYLVGTIRST
+162 WYLVGNIRST
-172 GSQPVPH
+172 GFQPVTQR
-179 GGTGTLP
+179 GTGN
-186 VFITHGDT
+186 
-194 GTLPVSVTQGD
+194 LPVSVSQGD
-205 TGTLPVS
+205 MGN
-212 ITQGDTGTLPVSIT
+212 
-226 QGDTSTLPVSVTQGD
+226 LPVSVKQEGKGTR
-241 TCTLPVTPEIKD
+241 PVSEIKD
-253 WHRRFH
+253 WHQRFH

-280 PKEMI
+280 PKEVI

-294 NEDDDSCDS
+294 KKEDSS
-303 IQYQR
+303 YNSSQYQR

-329 RIAAIMQDTLKH
+329 RIAAVMQDTLKH

-371 SRIMHGWRSYTAKEA
+371 SRIMHGWRSYTANEA
-386 NRILGRTGKIWMEE
+386 NRILGRTGKFWMEE
-400 YYDRYIRDD
+400 YYDRYIRNDN
-409 YHLQKT
+409 HLQKT

-420 NNPANAGLDEW
+420 NNPANAGLDGW
-431 PWVGERGTGFQ
+431 PWVGDR
-442 PVLQASGLCPG
+442 
-453 STGSQ
+453 ST
-458 PVSQASGLHPG
+458 
-469 GAGSQPV
+469 
-476 SQASGLHPG
+476 
-485 GAGSQPVLQAGG
+485 GSQPVLQAKGLQPVLQAKGLQPVVQARG
-497 LYPGEGQASG
+497 LYPYPRNGQAGSLYPYPG
-507 LYPIT
+507 NTQAGSLYPIT
-512 LSFDRITSLVLTDE
+512 LSFDRITSLTLTDE
-526 PFAVDPD
+526 PFSVDPD

-562 GNERYALRDLPL
+562 GNERFALRDLPL
-574 HPSQQLVED
+574 HPSQKLLEECD
-583 KGEYVDFELFLRP
+583 DHVDFELFLRP
-596 TSDFLAH
+596 TTDFLAH

-621 RISDMHREAL
+621 QISDLHKESV

>member
-1 MKASILFKQ
+1 MKASALFKQ
-10 YVWLVDTIQRC
+10 YVWLVDTIRRC

-27 ELNERWLRTEL
+27 ELNERWLHTEL

-49 NRHRSEVEEIFGII
+49 NRHRSEVEEIFGIV
-63 IGCDADNRY
+63 IGCDADNCY
-72 YIVNSNLLRTD
+72 YIVSSDVIHTD

-118 ELLRQIVEAM
+118 EMLRQIVEAM
-128 QRGVLIDITYRRY
+128 QRSVHINITYRRY
-141 GSTADA
+141 GSTTDA

-162 WYLVGTIRST
+162 WYLLGNIRST
-172 GSQPVPH
+172 GFQPVTQ
-179 GGTGTLP
+179 GSTGTLP
-186 VFITHGDT
+186 VYATQGST
-194 GTLPVSVTQGD
+194 GTLPVYTTQGSK
-205 TGTLPVS
+205 GTLPVYT
-212 ITQGDTGTLPVSIT
+212 TQGGKGTQPIS
-226 QGDTSTLPVSVTQGD
+226 
-241 TCTLPVTPEIKD
+241 EIKD

-265 NKALQSITF
+265 NKAFQSITF

-280 PKEMI
+280 PKEVI

-294 NEDDDSCDS
+294 KKEDSTYNS
-303 IQYQR
+303 NQYQR
-308 LRQKIAEYE
+308 LRQKIAEFE

-329 RIAAIMQDTLKH
+329 RIAAIMQDTLVH

-360 VLIEVNEGWSL
+360 VLIEVNEGWTL
-371 SRIMHGWRSYTAKEA
+371 SRIMHGWRSYTANEA
-386 NRILGRTGKIWMEE
+386 NRILGRTGKFWMEE
-400 YYDRYIRDD
+400 YYDRYIRNDN
-409 YHLQKT
+409 HLQKT

-420 NNPANAGLDEW
+420 NNPANAGLDGW
-431 PWVGERGTGFQ
+431 PWVGVRSTGFQ
-442 PVLQASGLCPG
+442 PVKQS
-453 STGSQ
+453 GSQ
-458 PVSQASGLHPG
+458 PVIQAN
-469 GAGSQPV
+469 GSQPV
-476 SQASGLHPG
+476 
-485 GAGSQPVLQAGG
+485 V
-497 LYPGEGQASG
+497 QASG
-507 LYPIT
+507 LYPRNEQAGSLHPIT
-512 LSFDRITSLVLTDE
+512 LSFDRITSLSLTDE
-526 PFAVDPD
+526 PFTVDPD

-551 IPLQR
+551 IPIQR

-562 GNERYALRDLPL
+562 GNERFALRDLPL
-574 HPSQQLVED
+574 HPSQKILEESD
-583 KGEYVDFELFLRP
+583 DHVDFELFLRP
-596 TSDFLAH
+596 TTDFLAH
-603 ILSRGRWVKVIS
+603 ILSRGRWVKIIS

-621 RISDMHREAL
+621 QISDMHKESV

>member
-1 MKASILFKQ
+1 MKASALFKQ
-10 YVWLVDTIQRC
+10 YVWLVDTIRRC

-27 ELNERWLRTEL
+27 DLNQRWMHTEL

-49 NRHRSEVEEIFGII
+49 NRHRSEVEEIFGIV
-63 IGCDADNRY
+63 IGCDADNCY
-72 YIVNSNLLRTD
+72 YIVSSDVIHTD

-128 QRGVLIDITYRRY
+128 QRSVLINITYRRY
-141 GSTADA
+141 GSTTDA
-147 SWTIAPYC
+147 NWTIAPYC

-162 WYLVGTIRST
+162 WYLVGNIRST
-172 GSQPVPH
+172 GFQPVTQR
-179 GGTGTLP
+179 GTGNLP
-186 VFITHGDT
+186 VSINQGDM
-194 GTLPVSVTQGD
+194 GNLPVSVNQEDKSTR
-205 TGTLPVS
+205 PVS
-212 ITQGDTGTLPVSIT
+212 
-226 QGDTSTLPVSVTQGD
+226 
-241 TCTLPVTPEIKD
+241 EIKD
-253 WHRRFH
+253 WHQRFH

-280 PKEMI
+280 PKEVI
-285 EEIKLKLDI
+285 EDIKLKLDI
-294 NEDDDSCDS
+294 KKEDSS
-303 IQYQR
+303 YNINQYQR

-329 RIAAIMQDTLKH
+329 RIAAVMQNTLKH

-371 SRIMHGWRSYTAKEA
+371 SRIMHGWRSYTANEA
-386 NRILGRTGKIWMEE
+386 NRILGRTGKFWMEE
-400 YYDRYIRDD
+400 YYDRYIRNDN
-409 YHLQKT
+409 HLQKT

-420 NNPANAGLDEW
+420 NNPANAGLNGW
-431 PWVGERGTGFQ
+431 PWVGDRSTGFQ
-442 PVLQASGLCPG
+442 PVLQAKGL
-453 STGSQ
+453 Q
-458 PVSQASGLHPG
+458 PVVQAR
-469 GAGSQPV
+469 
-476 SQASGLHPG
+476 
-485 GAGSQPVLQAGG
+485 G
-497 LYPGEGQASG
+497 LYPYPQNTQAGS
-507 LYPIT
+507 LYPYPGNEQAGNLHPIT
-512 LSFDRITSLVLTDE
+512 LSFDRITSLTLTDE
-526 PFAVDPD
+526 PFTIDPD

-562 GNERYALRDLPL
+562 GNERFALRDLPL
-574 HPSQQLVED
+574 HPSQKLLEECD
-583 KGEYVDFELFLRP
+583 DHVDFELFLRP
-596 TSDFLAH
+596 TTDFLAH

-621 RISDMHREAL
+621 QISDLHKESV

>member
-1 MKASILFKQ
+1 MKASALFKQ
-10 YVWLVDTIQRC
+10 YVWLVDTIRRC

-27 ELNERWLRTEL
+27 ELNQRWMHTEL

-49 NRHRSEVEEIFGII
+49 NRHRSEVEEIFGIV
-63 IGCDADNRY
+63 IGCDADNCY
-72 YIVNSNLLRTD
+72 YIVSSDVIHTD

-128 QRGVLIDITYRRY
+128 QCSVLININYRRY
-141 GSTADA
+141 GSTTDA
-147 SWTIAPYC
+147 NWTIAPYC

-162 WYLVGTIRST
+162 WYLVGNIRST
-172 GSQPVPH
+172 GFQPVTKE
-179 GGTGTLP
+179 GKGTR
-186 VFITHGDT
+186 
-194 GTLPVSVTQGD
+194 PVSVTQGGTGNLPVSVSQGD
-205 TGTLPVS
+205 TTTLPVS
-212 ITQGDTGTLPVSIT
+212 INQRDTGNLPVSVSQGDMGNLPVSIN
-226 QGDTSTLPVSVTQGD
+226 QGDMGNLPVSVKQEGKGTQ
-241 TCTLPVTPEIKD
+241 PVSEIKD
-253 WHRRFH
+253 WHQRFH

-280 PKEMI
+280 PKEVI

-294 NEDDDSCDS
+294 KKEDSS
-303 IQYQR
+303 YNSSQYQR
-308 LRQKIAEYE
+308 LCQKIAEYE

-329 RIAAIMQDTLKH
+329 RIAAVMQNTLKH

-371 SRIMHGWRSYTAKEA
+371 SRIMHGWRSYTANEA
-386 NRILGRTGKIWMEE
+386 NRILGRTGKFWMEE
-400 YYDRYIRDD
+400 YYDRYIRNDN
-409 YHLQKT
+409 HLQKT

-420 NNPANAGLDEW
+420 NNPANAGLDGW
-431 PWVGERGTGFQ
+431 PWVGDRSTGFH
-442 PVLQASGLCPG
+442 PVLQAKSL
-453 STGSQ
+453 Q
-458 PVSQASGLHPG
+458 PVVQAR
-469 GAGSQPV
+469 
-476 SQASGLHPG
+476 
-485 GAGSQPVLQAGG
+485 G
-497 LYPGEGQASG
+497 LYPYPRNGQAGS
-507 LYPIT
+507 LYPYPGNTQAGSLHPIT
-512 LSFDRITSLVLTDE
+512 LSFDRITSLTLTDE
-526 PFAVDPD
+526 PFTVDPD

-562 GNERYALRDLPL
+562 GNERFALRDLPL
-574 HPSQQLVED
+574 HPSQKLLEECD
-583 KGEYVDFELFLRP
+583 DHVDFELFLRP
-596 TSDFLAH
+596 TTDFLAH

-621 RISDMHREAL
+621 QISDLHKESV

>member
-1 MKASILFKQ
+1 MKASFLFKQ

-27 ELNERWLRTEL
+27 DLNERWLRTEL

-49 NRHRSEVEEIFGII
+49 NRHRNEVEEIFGIT

-128 QRGVLIDITYRRY
+128 HRSVLIDITYRRY

-162 WYLVGTIRST
+162 WYLVGNIRST
-172 GSQPVPH
+172 GSQPVTH
-179 GGTGTLP
+179 RGTGTLP
-186 VFITHGDT
+186 VTITHG
-194 GTLPVSVTQGD
+194 G

-212 ITQGDTGTLPVSIT
+212 ITQGDTGTLPISIT
-226 QGDTSTLPVSVTQGD
+226 QGDTG
-241 TCTLPVTPEIKD
+241 TLPVTPEIKD

-280 PKEMI
+280 PKEVI

-386 NRILGRTGKIWMEE
+386 NRILGRTGKFWMEE

-409 YHLQKT
+409 NHLQKT

-431 PWVGERGTGFQ
+431 PWVGERSTGFQ
-442 PVLQASGLCPG
+442 PV
-453 STGSQ
+453 
-458 PVSQASGLHPG
+458 SQARGLYPR
-469 GAGSQPV
+469 ST
-476 SQASGLHPG
+476 
-485 GAGSQPVLQAGG
+485 GSQPVLQARG
-497 LYPGEGQASG
+497 LYPGDGQASG

>member
-1 MKASILFKQ
+1 MKASFLFKQ

-27 ELNERWLRTEL
+27 DLNERWLRTEL
-38 SEGRPLSRTTF
+38 SNGRPLSRTTF
-49 NRHRSEVEEIFGII
+49 NRHRNEVEEIFGIT

-118 ELLRQIVEAM
+118 EMLRQIVEAM
-128 QRGVLIDITYRRY
+128 QRGVLIDITYHRY
-141 GSTADA
+141 GSTTDA

-162 WYLVGTIRST
+162 WYLVGNIRST
-172 GSQPVPH
+172 GSQPVTH
-179 GGTGTLP
+179 RGTGTLP
-186 VFITHGDT
+186 VSVTHGDT
-194 GTLPVSVTQGD
+194 GTLPVT
-205 TGTLPVS
+205 
-212 ITQGDTGTLPVSIT
+212 ITQGDTGY
-226 QGDTSTLPVSVTQGD
+226 
-241 TCTLPVTPEIKD
+241 LPVTPEPSNEIKD

-280 PKEMI
+280 PKEVI
-285 EEIKLKLDI
+285 EEIKQKLDI

-317 DAGYGQCFLRDE
+317 DAGYGQCFLREE

-346 YQLICWCI
+346 YHLICWCI

-386 NRILGRTGKIWMEE
+386 NRILGRTGKFWMEE

-409 YHLQKT
+409 SHLQKT

-431 PWVGERGTGFQ
+431 PWVGERSTGFQPVSQASGLYPRGTGFQ
-442 PVLQASGLCPG
+442 PVLQAR
-453 STGSQ
+453 
-458 PVSQASGLHPG
+458 
-469 GAGSQPV
+469 
-476 SQASGLHPG
+476 
-485 GAGSQPVLQAGG
+485 G
-497 LYPGEGQASG
+497 LYPGEVQASG

-621 RISDMHREAL
+621 RISDMHRESL